1 MAEPSQQQQ
10 TTGQFSGKPPATPPL
25 GEQSSDVSPSV
36 ISRSVTPSQLT
47 VPPPGGQSSNTPQ
60 PVPPAQRK
68 RRVIVTAVAAVL
80 ICLAGGGML
89 WQIGFAWY
97 IAVLPILA
105 LILISLVV
113 LGYIPRWSKYT
124 GFGEYKSPYSKDQDA
139 QRAKTVWDWL
149 QLLIIPVILAAGAL
163 WFNYHQDQANIQAS
177 NRQYQNDVNI
187 AATRY
192 ANDQQLAADQQREA
206 ALQAYLGQMSNLLL
220 VDNLGKSK
228 QGDEVRQVARARTLA
243 VLRSLDSAR
252 KGYLLQFLYEANL
265 INKNDMIVDL
275 SLADLSDA
283 DLRFTTLSNAD
294 LTGADLTG
302 ADLTGADLTG
312 ADLTGADLFG
322 ADLTGAILSKAN
334 LILANLSKANLMLAN
349 LMLANLTGAIL
360 SKANLC
366 HAKEVTQEQLQSALS
381 LKGAIM
387 PDCTKNQ

>member
-1 MAEPSQQQQ
+1 MAETSQQQQ
-10 TTGQFSGKPPATPPL
+10 ITGQFTGEPLATPPL

-36 ISRSVTPSQLT
+36 TSRSVTPSQLT

-124 GFGEYKSPYSKDQDA
+124 GFGEYKSPYSKDQDV

-163 WFNYHQDQANIQAS
+163 WFNYHQDQANMQAS

-192 ANDQQLAADQQREA
+192 ANDQQLAVDQQREA

-228 QGDEVRQVARARTLA
+228 QGDEVRQVARARTLT
-243 VLRSLDSAR
+243 VLRSLDPAR
-252 KGYLLQFLYEANL
+252 KGYLLQFLYQANL
-265 INKNDMIVDL
+265 INKNDVIVDL
-275 SLADLSDA
+275 SGADLSYA
-283 DLRFTTLSNAD
+283 DLKFAILSDAH
-294 LTGADLTG
+294 LSGADLKH
-302 ADLTGADLTG
+302 ADLSYADLSG
-312 ADLTGADLFG
+312 
-322 ADLTGAILSKAN
+322 AN
-334 LILANLSKANLMLAN
+334 LHIANLSF
-349 LMLANLTGAIL
+349 ANLTATIL
-360 SKANLC
+360 K
-366 HAKEVTQEQLQSALS
+366 KPT
-381 LKGAIM
+381 
-387 PDCTKNQ
+387 